1 MDGIYARACGPC
13 ELLYHLRA
21 THSMRIKNVRL
32 ICARRNGMR
41 LVSENLFVRNC
52 NSLRKIVQE
61 NEKKYGKAIIQ
72 QKFSIGVATFEDL
85 TISLASLLLL

>member
-1 MDGIYARACGPC
+1 
-13 ELLYHLRA
+13 
-21 THSMRIKNVRL
+21 
-32 ICARRNGMR
+32 MR

-85 TISLASLLLL
+85 TTSLASLLLL